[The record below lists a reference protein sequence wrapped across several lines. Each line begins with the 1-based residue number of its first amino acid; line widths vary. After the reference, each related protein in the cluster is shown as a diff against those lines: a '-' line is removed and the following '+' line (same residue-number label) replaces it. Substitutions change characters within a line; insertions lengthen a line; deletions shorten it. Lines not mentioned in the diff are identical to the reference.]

1 MTTGAPTEPQLPA
14 HLAFAARYP
23 FALDDFQ
30 LQAMEA
36 LTHGK
41 SVLVAAPTG
50 TGKTVVAE
58 FGVDQAL
65 SAGLRAFYTTPI
77 KALSNQKFRDFQ
89 LIYGDKVGLVTGDLT
104 VNPDGRLLVMTTE
117 VLRNMF
123 IQSGSAPADLGI
135 VIFDEVHYVGDLQ
148 RGTAWEEAILL
159 APPHLPFVCLS
170 ATVPNA
176 AEVASWIRSSH
187 GDLVCIEHHERAV
200 PLEHFY
206 FVDGKAIRLIG
217 IDGRRAEQIPKLGG
231 ELAGRVRFG
240 SLPQAELAG
249 RREPRPQVEPADVV
263 RYLEKNKL
271 TPAIYFLFG
280 RRACEQS
287 AQACLL
293 LPPVPHAKEMVREAQ
308 ARLSDLPPEDRRLRQ
323 VTLLIHLLS
332 RGVAVHHAG
341 LLPVIKILVEEFFA
355 SGRLRAVF
363 ATDTLALGINMPA
376 RTVVIGEML
385 KFDGE
390 SRRLLTPNEY
400 RQMIGRAGRRGI
412 DERGVAMMI
421 YSPWVRAQDALEIAD
436 GELLPLESA
445 FQPTYSTAANLWREP
460 GDEERLADLYARSLR
475 RFQHDVVLEQLADE
489 YEQTQARFQERAE
502 RTPGDPRVWAD
513 AHELAAIEDRRRFAQ
528 HRARTESRKVVQG
541 LGRVMERFGYLSVRR
556 PTWKAELLRNIF
568 DSNALTLAELL
579 NARLLNGLDPAEIA
593 EVCSWFTWDR
603 ESPIRALPISPRL
616 YRLREQLSRMHGD
629 VLHEEQRAGL
639 AISRPLPL
647 DFQGV
652 ALAWAEGSSL
662 SDIAQRSRIAE
673 GDLVGLLQKTL
684 DLLSQLKVAAS
695 RAARPGGQKGPV
707 GIDER
712 LLERIDAAD
721 QLLRRGV
728 VEASYRWAVSGLPDP
743 EDGETW
749 DVPPLDD
756 RAGDQAQKPRRRHPG
771 PPRRNG
777 PPRRRRGQ

>member
-1 MTTGAPTEPQLPA
+1 
-14 HLAFAARYP
+14 
-23 FALDDFQ
+23 
-30 LQAMEA
+30 MEA
-36 LTHGK
+36 LTHGQ

-58 FGVDQAL
+58 FGVHQAL
-65 SAGLRAFYTTPI
+65 AAGLRAFYTTPI
-77 KALSNQKFRDFQ
+77 KALSNQKFRDFKEV
-89 LIYGDKVGLVTGDLT
+89 YGDQVGLVTGDLT
-104 VNPDGRLLVMTTE
+104 INPDGRLLVMTTE
-117 VLRNMF
+117 VLRNMV
-123 IQSGSAPADLGI
+123 IQNDSAPPDLGL
-135 VIFDEVHYVGDLQ
+135 VVFDEVHYVGDQQ

-176 AEVASWIRSSH
+176 QEVASWIRASH
-187 GDLVCIEHHERAV
+187 GDLVCIEHDERAV

-206 FVDGKAIRLIG
+206 FVDNTATLLIG
-217 IDGRRAEQIPKLGG
+217 TDGRRTARIPRVGG
-231 ELAGRVRFG
+231 ELAGRVQFG
-240 SLPQAELAG
+240 SLPADDKPSN
-249 RREPRPQVEPADVV
+249 REPRPPVDPPDVV
-263 RYLEKNKL
+263 RYLEKNRL

-280 RRACEQS
+280 RRACEQA
-287 AQACLL
+287 AQACLT

-341 LLPVIKILVEEFFA
+341 LLPVIKILVEELFA

-376 RTVVIGEML
+376 RTVVVGEML

-421 YSPWVRAQDALEIAD
+421 YSPWVRAHDALEIAD

-445 FQPTYSTAANLWREP
+445 FQPTYSTAANLWHEP

-475 RFQHDVVLEQLADE
+475 RFQHDATLEQLTME
-489 YEQTQARFQERAE
+489 YEEVQARFQTHAE
-502 RTPGDPRVWAD
+502 RSPGDPRVWAD
-513 AHELAAIEDRRRFAQ
+513 AHELAALEDRRRFARN
-528 HRARTESRKVVQG
+528 RARSESRKVVQG

-556 PTWKAELLRNIF
+556 PTWKAELLRHIF
-568 DSNALTLAELL
+568 DSNALTLAEIL
-579 NARLLNGLDPAEIA
+579 NARLLDGLDPAEIG
-593 EVCSWFTWDR
+593 EVTSWFTWDR
-603 ESPIRALPISPRL
+603 ESAIRSLPITPRL
-616 YRLREQLSRMHGD
+616 YRVREQLNRVHGE
-629 VLHEEQRAGL
+629 VLNEERRAGL
-639 AISRPLPL
+639 EISRPLPL

-652 ALAWAEGSSL
+652 ALAWAEGNTL
-662 SDIAQRSRIAE
+662 SEISQRSRIAE

-684 DLLSQLKVAAS
+684 DLLAQLRMAATHT
-695 RAARPGGQKGPV
+695 ARPSRNGGPV

-712 LLERIDAAD
+712 VLGRIDDAD

-743 EDGETW
+743 EEGEVW

-756 RAGDQAQKPRRRHPG
+756 RSGGAPRPRRRHPG
-771 PPRRNG
+771 PPRRHG
-777 PPRRRRGQ
+777 PPRRRRGP